1 MSKNRKRNKGPRR
14 SYLKAYSQTYMGSMV
29 SPRKETIKEL
39 HRSAAGLSDPLF
51 KATKPEEAADGYH
64 TVDPFISLRPWKGG
78 LRHHGF
84 DEIHE
89 VRLVFHPRKTIYL
102 CFSGKSYWFKKVD
115 TIFQKEEFSL
125 SFGSKEVAMSFYN
138 QGAVVY
144 NYTVR
149 PEL

>member
-14 SYLKAYSQTYMGSMV
+14 SYLKAYSQTYMGSMIT
-29 SPRKETIKEL
+29 PHKESIKNL
-39 HRSAAGLSDPLF
+39 HQSAAGL
-51 KATKPEEAADGYH
+51 ADRTFIDHPPGQSYYH
-64 TVDPFISLRPWKGG
+64 TVEPWKGE
-78 LRHHGF
+78 LKHHGI
-84 DEIHE
+84 EEVHE